1 MGEEWKLVVVSSPL
15 SLPKA
20 TDSPAL
26 TTFAA
31 VEAPSKLGGVVMA
44 VLKGFPLSS
53 EYGHLKRI
61 RKSQVLRRSS
71 GAMPFACMDGG
82 RWIDTYVSDRL

>member
-1 MGEEWKLVVVSSPL
+1 MEEWKLVVVSSPL

-20 TDSPAL
+20 TDSPVLA
-26 TTFAA
+26 TFAA
-31 VEAPSKLGGVVMA
+31 IEVPSKLGGVVMS

-61 RKSQVLRRSS
+61 RKSQVLAR
-71 GAMPFACMDGG
+71 AL
-82 RWIDTYVSDRL
+82 V